1 MTIHERIF
9 TLRRAAG
16 LSQETLAEQ
25 VGVSRQAIGKWES
38 GTSLPGLDN
47 LQSLAAALGVGCDEL
62 LTGEPPAMRDTASP
76 GGEAPAAGNAAEPT
90 DTGLRALLDA
100 YAAAQAQAA
109 RRQRLLLA
117 CFFVMLLA
125 LAGFGAFAGAQL
137 RALGGRVDGV
147 SRQMDGIDE
156 RIDQR
161 VGAIRAGIEESLRE
175 QERPVAGYDWQYGAE
190 SGDTIPLTL
199 TATPKSRRDG
209 TTAAFSIVPAEGGA
223 LTVPAEQQADGVFTA
238 RLMIPLTEQY
248 ESFSVLVAFTTDG
261 ETQTQKLFREVEF
274 FSGRRMTAALEL
286 TDFHVETLAPGTDRA
301 RLSVGGKCAL
311 SVRRALQGDAVPEAA
326 MVTLLVDGEEKARET
341 LDLSREF
348 SAPGQTSGDDA
359 QMSASSS
366 LAVTYYI
373 DFDRLELPLPD
384 GGAVLVADV
393 TDSAGHQ
400 ITVLQNVYL
409 PRESP

>member
-1 MTIHERIF
+1 
-9 TLRRAAG
+9 
-16 LSQETLAEQ
+16 
-25 VGVSRQAIGKWES
+25 
-38 GTSLPGLDN
+38 
-47 LQSLAAALGVGCDEL
+47 
-62 LTGEPPAMRDTASP
+62 MR
-76 GGEAPAAGNAAEPT
+76 
-90 DTGLRALLDA
+90 
-100 YAAAQAQAA
+100 
-109 RRQRLLLA
+109 
-117 CFFVMLLA
+117 
-125 LAGFGAFAGAQL
+125 
-137 RALGGRVDGV
+137 
-147 SRQMDGIDE
+147 
-156 RIDQR
+156 
-161 VGAIRAGIEESLRE
+161 
-175 QERPVAGYDWQYGAE
+175 
-190 SGDTIPLTL
+190 
-199 TATPKSRRDG
+199 
-209 TTAAFSIVPAEGGA
+209 
-223 LTVPAEQQADGVFTA
+223 
-238 RLMIPLTEQY
+238 
-248 ESFSVLVAFTTDG
+248 
-261 ETQTQKLFREVEF
+261 
-274 FSGRRMTAALEL
+274 AALEL
-286 TDFHVETLAPGTDRA
+286 TDFRVETLAPGTDRA